1 MMVGVSVYVIVPA
14 RGGSKGIPGK
24 NLRPVGGVPLVAR
37 TVAAAVGATT
47 VDRVFVSTDSD
58 AIAEVAA
65 AAGAGIIRRPA
76 DLSGDAASSE
86 SAVLHA
92 LDAFEADGI
101 PTPDVIVMMQCTSP
115 FTVPADVDGTV
126 TLVTSG
132 AADSAF
138 TAAPTH
144 VFLWKRGGDGAVA
157 VNHDATVR
165 PRRQDREPEFVET
178 GAVYAMRTNGFRAAQ
193 HRFFGRIAL
202 HEVAPERAGEIDE
215 PHDLLVAD
223 GLAAALGLGAAAGLP
238 VPVVGLALDFD
249 GVLTDNRVVT
259 FQDGSEAVIADRGDG
274 MGIEMLRR
282 AGLPMVVLSKERNPV
297 VAARCE
303 QARARL
309 RPGDRR
315 QGHGV
320 QGMDDRPG
328 PRPGTRGLRGQRRQ
342 RRRVPAGR
350 GLRRGAGRCAC
361 RVLVRWPTSC
371 SRRTGG
377 RGAVRELADLVLQQ
391 AKAAMTWQRP

>member
-37 TVAAAVGATT
+37 TVAAAVGATM
-47 VDRVFVSTDSD
+47 VDRVFVSTDD
-58 AIAEVAA
+58 DTIAEVAA
-65 AAGAGIIRRPA
+65 SAGAEIIRRPA
-76 DLSGDAASSE
+76 NLSGDTASSE

-101 PTPDVIVMMQCTSP
+101 AAPDVIVMMQCTSP
-115 FTVPADVDGTV
+115 FTMPADIDGTV

-132 AADSAF
+132 LADSAF

-144 VFLWKRGGDGAVA
+144 VFLWKQGDDGAVA
-157 VNHDATVR
+157 VNHDAAFR

-178 GAVYAMRTNGFRAAQ
+178 GAVYAMRTKGFRDAQ
-193 HRFFGRIAL
+193 HRFFGRVGL
-202 HEVAPERAGEIDE
+202 HEVEPERAGEIDE
-215 PHDLLVAD
+215 PHDLVVAD
-223 GLAAALGLGAAAGLP
+223 GIAAALGAGLAGGLPSP
-238 VPVVGLALDFD
+238 VAGLALDFD

-282 AGLPMVVLSKERNPV
+282 AGVPMVVLSKERNPV
-297 VAARCE
+297 VAARCDKLGLE
-303 QARARL
+303 CVQAIDDKVTAFRDWMTDQGLDPANVVFVGNDANDVECLQAAGCGVVPADAHASARAVADVVL
-309 RPGDRR
+309 TRP
-315 QGHGV
+315 
-320 QGMDDRPG
+320 
-328 PRPGTRGLRGQRRQ
+328 
-342 RRRVPAGR
+342 
-350 GLRRGAGRCAC
+350 
-361 RVLVRWPTSC
+361 
-371 SRRTGG
+371 GG

-391 AKAAMTWQRP
+391 AKGS